1 MMEEKKHLLDYLA
14 QIIQIFGITILVIT
28 VICHFTGDEARDY
41 STMFVLGSKGIPINT
56 ILQFLLSSVCVTGIR
71 FLFFSDKIFK
81 KMAIAKR
88 TMAMLISVI
97 ALTGIFAY
105 LFGWFPVNQAI
116 CWISF
121 FICFGICFII
131 SAVVSYLK
139 ETMDNKQLE
148 EALKRLKEEQ
158 NGSINRSK

>member
-1 MMEEKKHLLDYLA
+1 MEERKHLLDYLA

-28 VICHFTGDEARDY
+28 VIYHFVGDEAKDD
-41 STMFVLGSKGIPINT
+41 STMFILGSRGIPIDT
-56 ILQFLLSSVCVTGIR
+56 ILQFFLSSVCVTGIR
-71 FLFFSDKIFK
+71 FLFFSDVMFK
-81 KMAIAKR
+81 KMSIVKR
-88 TMAMLISVI
+88 TMAMVLSVVV
-97 ALTGIFAY
+97 LTGGFAY
-105 LFGWFPVNQAI
+105 FFGWFPVNQAI

-148 EALKRLKEEQ
+148 DALKRLKEEQ
-158 NGSINRSK
+158 NGSINRDK

>member
-1 MMEEKKHLLDYLA
+1 MEERKHLLDYLA

-28 VICHFTGDEARDY
+28 VICHFTGDEAKDY
-41 STMFVLGSKGIPINT
+41 STMFVLGSKGIPIDT
-56 ILQFLLSSVCVTGIR
+56 MLQFFLSSVCVTGIR
-71 FLFFSDKIFK
+71 FLFFSDIIFK
-81 KMAIAKR
+81 KMSIAKR
-88 TMAMLISVI
+88 TMAMVLSVI
-97 ALTGIFAY
+97 VLTGGFAY

-131 SAVVSYLK
+131 SAVVSTLK

-148 EALKRLKEEQ
+148 DALKRLKEER
-158 NGSINRSK
+158 NGSINRDK